1 MNKLP
6 ESASP
11 IIHTSGIF
19 SVIQVLLALVAIHS
33 LITMC
38 VNFIPYS
45 KLTYSIDVSLKA
57 HIHHHREPFSGVYSA
72 VRR

>member
-19 SVIQVLLALVAIHS
+19 SVIQ
-33 LITMC
+33 
-38 VNFIPYS
+38 
-45 KLTYSIDVSLKA
+45 A